1 MKPLCMYLA
10 LLLALGTF
18 LVSDAAGES
27 RIESRDRDTEFVG
40 WVDPDK
46 LYWRPFTISGLPEAQ
61 FKLLSFSES
70 TRARSQIT
78 ELPAGWRHPD
88 GYHNTNEEIFVLSGD
103 LTVGGVKMSKYSYAY
118 YPAGYVHGP
127 AYSEYGATLLHWW
140 DGDPDFEASQES
152 NPNTRLDEVVE
163 DWNYYDQP
171 WTDEKDFPRWAEVMP
186 PPGTFHLKLL
196 RKDKVTGAMTWINSA
211 AGGGTIGGPEIWEVH
226 PSWEESMLL
235 EGEFTYGEC
244 LPQGE
249 VVGKYK
255 AGDYFFRP
263 ANIRHGGRSAY
274 SDTYMLFI
282 FRTSAPIWADY
293 YSECNNPPEEKSAKK
308 GEAK

>member
-1 MKPLCMYLA
+1 
-10 LLLALGTF
+10 
-18 LVSDAAGES
+18 
-27 RIESRDRDTEFVG
+27 
-40 WVDPDK
+40 
-46 LYWRPFTISGLPEAQ
+46 
-61 FKLLSFSES
+61 
-70 TRARSQIT
+70 
-78 ELPAGWRHPD
+78 
-88 GYHNTNEEIFVLSGD
+88 
-103 LTVGGVKMSKYSYAY
+103 MSKYSYAY

-140 DGDPDFEASQES
+140 DGDPDFKASQES

-171 WTDEKDFPRWAEVMP
+171 WTDEKDFPHWAEVMP

-235 EGEFTYGEC
+235 EGELTYGEC

-249 VVGKYK
+249 VVGNYK